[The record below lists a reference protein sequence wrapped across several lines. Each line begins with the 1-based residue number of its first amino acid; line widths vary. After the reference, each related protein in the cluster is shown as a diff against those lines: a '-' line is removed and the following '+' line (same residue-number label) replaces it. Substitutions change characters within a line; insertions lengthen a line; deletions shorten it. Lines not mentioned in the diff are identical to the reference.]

1 MLMKIIIAGS
11 GKVGYALTRQLSS
24 EGYDI
29 TVVDKDSDALQNV
42 MEHYDVMAVCGNCAT
57 KNILVSA
64 GVSDA
69 DLLIAATGEDEVNLL
84 CCAVAHKINPAIHT
98 IARIRNPEY
107 SEQIYG
113 MRDVFA
119 LSMAVNPEK
128 QAALEIERL
137 LKYPGFLNRDTFAK
151 GKVEIVELKIE
162 DGSPLC
168 NIPLKK
174 WAK

>member
-69 DLLIAATGEDEVNLL
+69 DLLIAATGEDARCFCPFNGSKPRKAG
-84 CCAVAHKINPAIHT
+84 CA
-98 IARIRNPEY
+98 
-107 SEQIYG
+107 
-113 MRDVFA
+113 
-119 LSMAVNPEK
+119 
-128 QAALEIERL
+128 
-137 LKYPGFLNRDTFAK
+137 
-151 GKVEIVELKIE
+151 
-162 DGSPLC
+162 
-168 NIPLKK
+168 
-174 WAK
+174 